1 MRKKN
6 LRAAAVG
13 LIIGSAQ
20 LTQAA
25 GMPVWAETGA
35 EQPTEETASEEA
47 AEEMM
52 KTETERGLSEN
63 GSALV
68 DADNQIGAAL
78 TEKLAASG
86 KNVFLSSYSIASAL
100 AMLAHCSESGEQIDA
115 LKAFLGYDEMTEDQI
130 LEAQKEL
137 AAAIGVSM
145 DDTELSD
152 ENPETKPGS
161 WENSGIP
168 ESILETA
175 NAIYIDDQLNTVSA
189 FPDLT
194 KLLEDGYRAVLKQT
208 DLSSEET
215 MNEINQWVDEKTH
228 GLINSILGEPMSED
242 VRMTLLNA
250 VYFKAAWLRA
260 FEKEATDQQ
269 AFHGTEGSAQVSM
282 MHQQESFDYAENDD
296 YQMVRL
302 PYYGGYA
309 MTVYLPKDTKTAEK
323 WSEEG
328 YLQALG
334 SETQEWNSREVLLSL
349 PKFEMEYG
357 AELKDTLQ
365 ALGLDTLFGENVY
378 DRVSEDPLAVGS
390 VFHKTAIKNDE
401 NGTEAAAV
409 TMIMVET
416 MALVDQD
423 ELVEMTVDHPF
434 YFTIT
439 HQETGLNLFEG
450 CIFNLD

>member
-6 LRAAAVG
+6 LRAAAIG

-20 LTQAA
+20 LMQAA
-25 GMPVWAETGA
+25 AMPVWAETELQTEGIA
-35 EQPTEETASEEA
+35 SEETTEETMNA
-47 AEEMM
+47 
-52 KTETERGLSEN
+52 KTDRGLSEN

-86 KNVFLSSYSIASAL
+86 QNVFLSSYSIASAL
-100 AMLAHCSESGEQIDA
+100 AMLAHCSESGEQIEA
-115 LKAFLGYDEMTEDQI
+115 LKEFLGYDAMTEEQI

-137 AAAIGVSM
+137 AAAIGISM
-145 DDTELSD
+145 DDTESAD
-152 ENPETKPGS
+152 ETPETKPGS
-161 WENSGIP
+161 MENSGIP
-168 ESILETA
+168 ETILENA

-208 DLSSEET
+208 DLSSADT

-228 GLINSILGEPMSED
+228 GLIDSILDEPMSED
-242 VRMTLLNA
+242 IRMTLLNA

-260 FEKEATDQQ
+260 FQKEATYQQ
-269 AFHGTEGSAQVSM
+269 TFHGTEGSAEVSM

-309 MTVYLPKDTKTAEK
+309 MTVYLPKDAKTAEK

-334 SETQEWNSREVLLSL
+334 SETQEWNTREVLLSL
-349 PKFEMEYG
+349 PKFEMECE

-365 ALGLDTLFGENVY
+365 ELGLDTLFNESVY

-409 TMIMVET
+409 TMIMIET
-416 MALVDQD
+416 CALV
-423 ELVEMTVDHPF
+423 ESVEMTVDHPF
-434 YFTIT
+434 YFTIS
-439 HQETGLNLFEG
+439 HQETGLKLFEG
-450 CIFNLD
+450 CIFNLS

>member
-6 LRAAAVG
+6 LRAAAIG

-20 LTQAA
+20 LMQAA
-25 GMPVWAETGA
+25 AMPVWAET
-35 EQPTEETASEEA
+35 ELQTEGTASEETT
-47 AEEMM
+47 EETMNA
-52 KTETERGLSEN
+52 KTDRGLSEN

-86 KNVFLSSYSIASAL
+86 QNVFLSSYSIASAL
-100 AMLAHCSESGEQIDA
+100 AMLAHCSESGEQIEA
-115 LKAFLGYDEMTEDQI
+115 LKEFLGYDAMTEEQI

-137 AAAIGVSM
+137 AAAIGISM
-145 DDTELSD
+145 DDTESAD
-152 ENPETKPGS
+152 ETPETKPGS
-161 WENSGIP
+161 MENSGIP
-168 ESILETA
+168 ETILENA

-208 DLSSEET
+208 DLSSEDT

-228 GLINSILGEPMSED
+228 GLIDSILDEPMSENI
-242 VRMTLLNA
+242 RMTLLNA

-260 FEKEATDQQ
+260 FQKEATYQQ
-269 AFHGTEGSAQVSM
+269 TFHGTEGSAEVSM

-309 MTVYLPKDTKTAEK
+309 MTVYLPKDAKTAEK

-334 SETQEWNSREVLLSL
+334 SETQEWNTREVLLSL
-349 PKFEMEYG
+349 PKFEMECK
-357 AELKDTLQ
+357 AKLKDTLQ
-365 ALGLDTLFGENVY
+365 ELGLDTLFNESVY

-409 TMIMVET
+409 TMIMIET
-416 MALVDQD
+416 CALV
-423 ELVEMTVDHPF
+423 ESVEMTVDHPF
-434 YFTIT
+434 YFTIS
-439 HQETGLNLFEG
+439 HQETGLKLFEG
-450 CIFNLD
+450 CIFNLS

>member
-6 LRAAAVG
+6 LRAAAIG

-20 LTQAA
+20 LMQAA
-25 GMPVWAETGA
+25 AMPVWAET
-35 EQPTEETASEEA
+35 ELQTEGTASEETT
-47 AEEMM
+47 EETMNA
-52 KTETERGLSEN
+52 KPDRGLSEN
-63 GSALV
+63 GNALV

-86 KNVFLSSYSIASAL
+86 QNVFLSSYSIASAL
-100 AMLAHCSESGEQIDA
+100 AMLAHCSESGEQIEA
-115 LKAFLGYDEMTEDQI
+115 LKEFLGYDAMTEEQI

-137 AAAIGVSM
+137 AAAIGISM
-145 DDTELSD
+145 DDTESAD
-152 ENPETKPGS
+152 ETPETKPGS
-161 WENSGIP
+161 MENSGIP
-168 ESILETA
+168 ETILENA

-208 DLSSEET
+208 DLSSEDT

-228 GLINSILGEPMSED
+228 GLIDSILDEPMSENI
-242 VRMTLLNA
+242 RMTLLNA
-250 VYFKAAWLRA
+250 VYFKAAWLRV
-260 FEKEATDQQ
+260 FQKEATYQQ
-269 AFHGTEGSAQVSM
+269 TFHGTEGSAEVSM

-309 MTVYLPKDTKTAEK
+309 MTVYLPKDAKTAEK

-334 SETQEWNSREVLLSL
+334 SETQEWNTREVLLSL
-349 PKFEMEYG
+349 PKFEMECK
-357 AELKDTLQ
+357 AKLKDTLQ
-365 ALGLDTLFGENVY
+365 ELGLDTLFNESVY

-409 TMIMVET
+409 TMIMIET
-416 MALVDQD
+416 CALV
-423 ELVEMTVDHPF
+423 ESVEMTVDHPF
-434 YFTIT
+434 YFTIS
-439 HQETGLNLFEG
+439 HQETGLKLFEG
-450 CIFNLD
+450 CIFNLS

>member
-6 LRAAAVG
+6 LRAAAIG

-20 LTQAA
+20 LMQAA
-25 GMPVWAETGA
+25 AMPVWAET
-35 EQPTEETASEEA
+35 ELQTEGTASEETT
-47 AEEMM
+47 EETMNA
-52 KTETERGLSEN
+52 KTDRGLSEN

-86 KNVFLSSYSIASAL
+86 QNVFLSSYSIASAL
-100 AMLAHCSESGEQIDA
+100 AMLAHCSESGEQIEA
-115 LKAFLGYDEMTEDQI
+115 LKEFLGYDAMTEEQI

-137 AAAIGVSM
+137 AAAIGISM
-145 DDTELSD
+145 DDTESAD
-152 ENPETKPGS
+152 ETPETKPGS
-161 WENSGIP
+161 MENSGIP
-168 ESILETA
+168 ETILENA

-208 DLSSEET
+208 DLSSEDT

-228 GLINSILGEPMSED
+228 GLIDSILDEPMSENI
-242 VRMTLLNA
+242 RMTLLNA

-260 FEKEATDQQ
+260 FQKEATYQQ
-269 AFHGTEGSAQVSM
+269 TFHGTEGSAEVSM

-309 MTVYLPKDTKTAEK
+309 MTVYLPKDAKTAEK

-334 SETQEWNSREVLLSL
+334 SETQEWNTREVLLSL
-349 PKFEMEYG
+349 PKFEMECK
-357 AELKDTLQ
+357 AKLKDTLQ
-365 ALGLDTLFGENVY
+365 ELGLDTLFNESVY

-416 MALVDQD
+416 MALI
-423 ELVEMTVDHPF
+423 EPEEPVEMTVDHPF
-434 YFTIT
+434 YFTIS
-439 HQETGLNLFEG
+439 HQETGLKLFEG
-450 CIFNLD
+450 CIFNLS

>member
-6 LRAAAVG
+6 LRAAAIG

-20 LTQAA
+20 LMQAA
-25 GMPVWAETGA
+25 AMPVWAET
-35 EQPTEETASEEA
+35 ELQTEGTASEETT
-47 AEEMM
+47 EETMNA
-52 KTETERGLSEN
+52 KPDRGLSEN
-63 GSALV
+63 GNALV

-86 KNVFLSSYSIASAL
+86 QNVFLSSYSIASAL
-100 AMLAHCSESGEQIDA
+100 AMLAHCSESGEQIEA
-115 LKAFLGYDEMTEDQI
+115 LKEFLGYDAMTEEQI

-137 AAAIGVSM
+137 AAAIGISM
-145 DDTELSD
+145 DDTESAD
-152 ENPETKPGS
+152 ETPETKPGS
-161 WENSGIP
+161 MENSGIP
-168 ESILETA
+168 ETILENA

-208 DLSSEET
+208 DLSSEDT

-228 GLINSILGEPMSED
+228 GLIDSILDEPMSENI
-242 VRMTLLNA
+242 RMTLLNA

-260 FEKEATDQQ
+260 FQKEATYQQ
-269 AFHGTEGSAQVSM
+269 TFHGTEGSAEVSM

-309 MTVYLPKDTKTAEK
+309 MTVYLPKDAKTAEK

-334 SETQEWNSREVLLSL
+334 SETQEWNTREVLLSL
-349 PKFEMEYG
+349 PKFEMECK
-357 AELKDTLQ
+357 AKLKDTLQ
-365 ALGLDTLFGENVY
+365 ELGLDTLFNESVY

-409 TMIMVET
+409 TMIMIET
-416 MALVDQD
+416 CALV
-423 ELVEMTVDHPF
+423 ESVEMTVDHPF
-434 YFTIT
+434 YFTIS
-439 HQETGLNLFEG
+439 HQETGLKLFEG
-450 CIFNLD
+450 CIFNLS